1 MDGRMDV
8 IDTRRWQRASRL
20 LDQALDLP
28 HHQLDTWLG
37 ELRASDSDAAS
48 DVEALLLEH
57 RQLNDEGFLDGG
69 MPSIDVPLAGVT
81 LGGYTLV
88 SPIDQGGM
96 GSVWLA
102 ERSDGRFKGRAAV
115 KLLNASLLGREGEA
129 RFRREGTVLAKL
141 THPHIARLV
150 DAGVSRAGQP
160 YLVLEYVDGQHI
172 DRFCDDQ
179 RLGVEERIRLFLDV
193 QTAVAHAHANLI
205 VHRDLKPS
213 NVLVTGDGQVKLLDF
228 GIAKLVGDDEA
239 VSMLTREGGV
249 ALTPKYAAP
258 EQVTGGQITTAT
270 DVYTLGVLLFELL
283 TGHHPTGLASGSPI
297 EFVKAITVG
306 KTVRL
311 SAAALSE
318 STQVSAE
325 RAEQRATTPD
335 RLHRLLRG
343 DLETIVA
350 KALKSNPAERYAS
363 VAEFSEDLRRFLDHQ
378 PITARPDSLRYRATK
393 FAQRHWRPLVAT
405 ATALAL
411 LIAVVV
417 FYTQRL
423 QTERDRARYEAN
435 RASRTSA
442 LLTDLLTGADP
453 YRTPDATEPTVQS
466 LLDIG
471 AARIA
476 RELGDQPELQTEM
489 FALIGRTYE
498 RMGRMDK
505 ALPLLEQAVATGRRA
520 LGPADARLAQ
530 SLNNLGVLNRE
541 LGQPAKG
548 EPLLREAVE
557 MRRQVLGPR
566 HPDVAI
572 TLVELSRTLREQG
585 KVDESEPPAREAL
598 SIRREVFGDEHRE
611 TAVSKSDLG
620 QILMRRGDLAGA
632 EPLLRENLATNQRV
646 LGTDHPNTAFSVG
659 LLAQFAFA
667 KGDGAAAEVLAR
679 QAMDV
684 HARVFGPNKDEYAR
698 WLNTLGLAVEL
709 QGRLDEAE
717 RIFAECLRIG
727 RADLPA
733 EHQGIATYLV
743 NLARV
748 RIARGHAAAT
758 EPLLREALRLRASRM
773 QADDWRIGQTQSLL
787 AAALV
792 GRGHKH
798 DTEAESLMLA
808 ADRLLQPVP
817 GSQALERTANR
828 TRLAALYQA
837 SGRPVPA
844 GLR

>member
-1 MDGRMDV
+1 MDM

-28 HHQLDTWLG
+28 HHRLDTWLG
-37 ELRASDSDAAS
+37 ELRSSDADAAA

-102 ERSDGRFKGRAAV
+102 ERSDGRFQGRAAV

-160 YLVLEYVDGQHI
+160 YLVLEYVDGHHI

-179 RLGVEERIRLFLDV
+179 RLGVEDRIRLFLDV
-193 QTAVAHAHANLI
+193 QAAVAHAHANLI

-228 GIAKLVGDDEA
+228 GIAKLLGDDEA
-239 VSMLTREGGV
+239 MSMLTREGGV

-258 EQVTGGQITTAT
+258 EQVTGGAITTAT
-270 DVYTLGVLLFELL
+270 DVYTLGVLLFEML
-283 TGHHPTGLASGSPI
+283 TGHHPTGLAAGSPI

-306 KTVRL
+306 KTLRL

-318 STQVSAE
+318 STKIAAE

-335 RLHRLLRG
+335 RLRRVLRG

-363 VAEFSEDLRRFLDHQ
+363 VAEFAEDLRRFLDHQ
-378 PITARPDSLRYRATK
+378 PIAARPDSLRYRAAK
-393 FAQRHWRPLVAT
+393 FVERHWRPLAAAVA
-405 ATALAL
+405 ALAT

-417 FYTQRL
+417 FYTARL
-423 QTERDRARYEAN
+423 QKERDRARYQAA
-435 RASRTSA
+435 RATQAST

-453 YRTPDATEPTVQS
+453 YRNPDKTEPTVQS
-466 LLDIG
+466 LLDRG
-471 AARIA
+471 ADRVS
-476 RELGDQPELQTEM
+476 RELADQPELQTEM
-489 FALIGRTYE
+489 FAVIGRTFE
-498 RMGRMDK
+498 RMGRLEK

-541 LGQPAKG
+541 LGQPAKA
-548 EPLLREAVE
+548 EPLLREAIA

-572 TLVELSRTLREQG
+572 TLVELSRALREQG
-585 KVDESEPPAREAL
+585 KVAESEPPAREAL
-598 SIRREVFGDEHRE
+598 SIRREVFGEEHRE
-611 TAVSKSDLG
+611 TATSKSDLG
-620 QILMRRGDLAGA
+620 QILLRRGDLAGA
-632 EPLLRENLATNQRV
+632 ELLLRENLDTNRRV
-646 LGTDHPNTAFSVG
+646 LGTEHPNTAYAVG
-659 LLAQFAFA
+659 LLAQLEYA
-667 KGDGAAAEVLAR
+667 KGDGAASEVLAR
-679 QAMDV
+679 QALAV
-684 HARVFGPNKDEYAR
+684 NARVFGAEHDEYAR
-698 WLNTLGLAVEL
+698 WLNTLGMAIEL

-717 RIFAECLRIG
+717 GIFAECLRIG
-727 RADLPA
+727 RARLPPD
-733 EHQGIATYLV
+733 HPGIASYLV

-758 EPLLREALRLRASRM
+758 EPLLREALRLRTGRM
-773 QADDWRIGQTQSLL
+773 LADDWRVGQAQSLL
-787 AAALV
+787 AASLV
-792 GRGHKH
+792 GRGR
-798 DTEAESLMLA
+798 DTEAEALMLA
-808 ADRLLQPVP
+808 ADRLLKPIAGAQVR
-817 GSQALERTANR
+817 ERDANR
-828 TRLAALYQA
+828 ARLAALYRA
-837 SGRPVPA
+837 SGRPIPA
-844 GLR
+844 DLAR